1 MSATFAF
8 KKGQAKRAVVTEAP
22 VALPVAAAVVPPSSK
37 RAKVSDTVGTSAT
50 IVAAPASAIPIFPTL
65 AALTSDDLPALS
77 SRSGVLHSGVLNF
90 VERVVQRHVT
100 AAISACARGNASDR
114 ATIEA
119 AQSAAAAFVTSAREI
134 VAAHGAIPEGANPKN
149 VENRAR
155 MEELKKQINT

>member
-8 KKGQAKRAVVTEAP
+8 KKGQAKRAVVTETP
-22 VALPVAAAVVPPSSK
+22 VALPVAATVVPPSSK
-37 RAKVSDTVGTSAT
+37 RAKVSDSAA
-50 IVAAPASAIPIFPTL
+50 IAAAPASTIPIFPTL
-65 AALTSDDLPALS
+65 AELTSDDLPARS

-100 AAISACARGNASDR
+100 AATSACARGTASDR
-114 ATIEA
+114 VTLEA
-119 AQSAAAAFVTSAREI
+119 AQSAAAAFVTAAREI